1 MKLLIDARAASL
13 FTPSTQ
19 DGGRHYYIAVAPFLA
34 IIRCDD
40 MDLPAAR
47 GRVVDAQIGWDEGTP
62 GFVREKNVGRRHT
75 KVTIRRVLGTNETAA
90 RDLLNVLANAPRETQ
105 KDPVAQRP
113 SEGKDDGI
121 QPARHF
127 R

>member
-47 GRVVDAQIGWDEGTP
+47 RQCTFHDA
-62 GFVREKNVGRRHT
+62 NVHRIH
-75 KVTIRRVLGTNETAA
+75 AA
-90 RDLLNVLANAPRETQ
+90 
-105 KDPVAQRP
+105 
-113 SEGKDDGI
+113 
-121 QPARHF
+121 
-127 R
+127 